1 MGGRDPCIDYITI
14 PGATVR
20 ELEHALMAEYSN
32 VYRAVDMLHVGG
44 LNDVLRG
51 AVDMLHVGGLND
63 VLRGAT
69 DSEIMEDIWVF
80 RTL

>member
-1 MGGRDPCIDYITI
+1 MAGIKINEWLSGWRDPI

-20 ELEHALMAEYSN
+20 ELEHAFMAEYSN
-32 VYRAVDMLHVGG
+32 VYRA
-44 LNDVLRG
+44 
-51 AVDMLHVGGLND
+51 ADMLHVGGLND

-69 DSEIMEDIWVF
+69 DSEIMEDIWDF